1 MENLQKIVSSD
12 TVKTSVGK
20 GRFDRTEEFGIFSL
34 THRNAFGDILGARI
48 VHNLITSAGK
58 AAIASRINGSGSEA
72 VFTYL
77 AVGVGATAA
86 SVSDT
91 TLQTEITDSGLARVN
106 ATASRVTTSV
116 TNDTARLVTTFTVTG
131 TKAVTEAGILNAAS
145 AGTLLSRQV
154 FTAVNVANGDSL
166 QLTYSVQAS

>member
-1 MENLQKIVSSD
+1 METQKIVTSD
-12 TVKTSVGK
+12 MLKTSVGK
-20 GRFDRTEEFGIFSL
+20 NRFDKTEELGIFHL
-34 THRNAFGDILGARI
+34 THRNAAGKIVGARI

-58 AAIASRINGSGSEA
+58 AGIASRINGSGSEA
-72 VFTYL
+72 AFTYL
-77 AVGVGATAA
+77 AVGVGTTAA
-86 SVSDT
+86 AVGDT

-116 TNDTARLVTTFTVTG
+116 TNDTARLTTTFTVTG

-145 AGTLLSRQV
+145 VGTLLSRQV
-154 FTAVNVANGDSL
+154 FTAVNVINGDSL